1 MTTARSPLAVL
12 ATACLAVC
20 VAACAGETATLS
32 ASGLSTGLVEIET
45 TSGVVTVR
53 VEVAD
58 TPEDRRIGLM
68 FRDELAADAG
78 MLFVYDVPAT
88 GGLWMKDTIIPLS
101 AAFLDES
108 GRIVALVDMEP
119 CTADPCPRYAP
130 DTPYRGA
137 LEVNLGAFEDWGV
150 AVGDRVTRRSDP

>member
-1 MTTARSPLAVL
+1 MLA
-12 ATACLAVC
+12 AACLGVC
-20 VAACAGETATLS
+20 VAACAGETATP
-32 ASGLSTGLVEIET
+32 SGLATGIVEIET
-45 TSGVVTVR
+45 ASGVVTVT

-58 TPEDRRIGLM
+58 TPEERRIGLM

-78 MLFVYDVPAT
+78 MLFVYDAPAT

-130 DTPYRGA
+130 NAAYRGA

-150 AVGDRVTRRSDP
+150 AVGDRVTRRPDP